1 MKITIKFT
9 IIAILLMITS
19 GCASLKVA
27 VEEAAIDVII
37 EQGTKEL
44 TKPAIKY
51 CKKSA
56 SERDEI
62 RAKLNAE
69 LELHDISVRL
79 YCPGD

>member
-1 MKITIKFT
+1 MKT
-9 IIAILLMITS
+9 IIAIFLFIILS

-51 CKKSA
+51 CKKYSA
-56 SERDEI
+56 SERGEI

-69 LELHDISVRL
+69 LELHDISVRI
-79 YCPGD
+79 YCPNEG